1 MKPLVIVLTLIL
13 GALLSPDAARGQ
25 DKREQGSYAEMRAYL
40 GELFQQ
46 NKYAEAAAMLERVL
60 DRFPDNVR
68 ANTFNL
74 AAARALMGQ
83 PDKAIDALE
92 DGLRRGAFYSRWDF
106 DGAAMAPLKQHP
118 RFAAFFQANL
128 DRIAEADKKAVMK
141 LEVATPAGYDPARR
155 YPLFVALHGGGENV
169 AMLKPNWVSPRLQAE
184 FIVAYVQS
192 SQVTDPTG
200 FHWQD
205 EARTRRDLQAA
216 YAEVVARYPVDPDRV
231 IVGGFSSGGFASL
244 VTAFHQTL
252 PARGFV
258 ALCPE
263 VPATV
268 TDADIKAAVTRGLRG
283 SLLTT
288 ELDRRVQAQREFAD
302 RWKKLGLDGEFAV
315 TPNIGHWFPK
325 DFGQQLDRAIERIL
339 APLPPRAPGWSR
351 MASGTTNNLTG
362 LWGASPTDILAVG
375 PKGTILHYDGRNWSP
390 MEVQGSPHLLSIW
403 GASNRDVFVVGDN
416 GVIVH
421 YDGQAW
427 TPMASGTKKNLIAVW
442 GASSRDVFVAGY
454 GGTVLHYD
462 GVQWTPMATG
472 TTEDLYGIWGTSSGH
487 VIAVGGTPM
496 PMPGKGLVLR
506 FDGKTWSPMAIP
518 DSPFLAGVWG
528 ASGKDAYAVG
538 VNLAILRFDGKTWA
552 QMAANA
558 PVAPD
563 SPNLLTRVWGRGP
576 NDVYAAGFDGV
587 VLHYDGRAW
596 SPVALGTTE
605 GVGVFGVG
613 QTDVFVVGGGGI
625 ILRYG
630 AK

>member
-1 MKPLVIVLTLIL
+1 VKRLVIVLTLML
-13 GALLSPDAARGQ
+13 GTLLSPLAAGGQ
-25 DKREQGSYAEMRAYL
+25 DKREQGTYQEMRAYL

-46 NKYAEAAAMLERVL
+46 QKYAEAAAMLERVL

-74 AAARALMGQ
+74 AATRALMGQ

-92 DGLRRGAFYSRWDF
+92 DGLRRGVFYGKWDF
-106 DGAAMAPLKQHP
+106 DAEAWATVKQQS
-118 RFAAFFQANL
+118 RFPAFFQANL
-128 DRIAEADKKAVMK
+128 DRIAEADKKAAMK
-141 LEVATPAGYDPARR
+141 LEVATPPGYDPARR
-155 YPLFVALHGGGENV
+155 YPLFVALHGGGENT

-192 SQVTDPTG
+192 SQVADMTG
-200 FHWQD
+200 FTWQD

-216 YAEVVARYPVDPDRV
+216 FTEVVAKYPVDQDRV

-263 VPATV
+263 PPASI
-268 TDADIKAAVTRGLRG
+268 TDADITAAVGRGLRG

-288 ELDRRVQAQREFAD
+288 ELDRRVQAQRELAD
-302 RWKKLGLDGEFAV
+302 RWKKLGLDAEFAV

-339 APLPPRAPGWSR
+339 APLPPRAPGWAR
-351 MASGTTNNLTG
+351 MASGTTNSLTG
-362 LWGASPTDILAVG
+362 LWGVSPTDVFAVG
-375 PKGTILHYDGRNWSP
+375 PKGTILHFDGRTWSP
-390 MEVQGSPHLLSIW
+390 MTVAGEPHLLSIW
-403 GASNRDVFVVGDN
+403 GSSSRDVFVVGDK

-427 TPMASGTKKNLIAVW
+427 APMASGTTKNLISVW
-442 GASSRDVFVAGY
+442 GTSNRDVFAAGY
-454 GGTVLHYD
+454 SGAVLHYD
-462 GVQWTPMATG
+462 GTAWTPMATG
-472 TTEDLYGIWGTSSGH
+472 TTEDLYCIWGTSAGH

-496 PMPGKGLVLR
+496 PLPGKGLVLR
-506 FDGKTWSPMAIP
+506 FDGKTWSKVSIP
-518 DSPFLAGVWG
+518 DTPFLAGVWG
-528 ASGKDAYAVG
+528 TAQNDVFAAG
-538 VNLAILRFDGKTWA
+538 VNLAILRFDGKAWA
-552 QMAANA
+552 AMAANA
-558 PVAPD
+558 PVAPG
-563 SPNLLTRVWGRGP
+563 SPNLLTRVWGTGP

-587 VLHYDGRAW
+587 VLRYDGRAW
-596 SPVALGTTE
+596 APVPLATKE
-605 GVGVFGVG
+605 GLGVFGVG
-613 QTDVFVVGGGGI
+613 QRDVFVVGGGGT
-625 ILRYG
+625 ILRYR